1 MQSFKEYLAEAK
13 LPHDVHMLSY
23 AYADFGKEF
32 LDEFDQIYGTA
43 TSMWLDDGDNDYTT
57 LRQVIMRGDEIKIS
71 HRVMTSRRLRANR
84 DWNFLCVD
92 GDEDPSGDDEE
103 FEAIY
108 FKKAAKPFD
117 DPKFKS
123 FEYSSLTSIPSGLAP
138 VMHALNLAG
147 NQITGGF
154 EHLPNHVDLL
164 NLSSNKIRSLSGL
177 GHNKRSFFQLD
188 LSNNPIES
196 NILSLLKC
204 EFINELIYDPV
215 PPQAKKA
222 LTILEKHLKSRDV
235 IGCQREL
242 IENDLDDFAEL

>member
-1 MQSFKEYLAEAK
+1 MKIKELFEAK
-13 LPHDVHMLSY
+13 FPHDVHMLSY
-23 AYADFGKEF
+23 AYANFGEEF
-32 LDEFDQIYGTA
+32 LGAFDQLFGTA
-43 TSMWLDDGDNDYTT
+43 TSMWLDDNDNDYTT
-57 LRQVIMRGDEIKIS
+57 LRQVIMRGDEIKVS
-71 HRVMTSRRLRANR
+71 HRIMTSRRLRANR

-92 GDEDPSGDDEE
+92 GDENMHEE
-103 FEAIY
+103 EDFEAIY

-138 VMHALNLAG
+138 VMHALNLSG
-147 NQITGGF
+147 NQIAGGF

-164 NLSSNKIRSLSGL
+164 NLRSNKIRSLSGL

-188 LSNNPIES
+188 LSGNPIES

-204 EFINELIYDPV
+204 EFINELIYDLV

-222 LTILEKHLKSRDV
+222 LTILEKHLKSHDV
-235 IGCQREL
+235 IACQREL
-242 IENDLDDFAEL
+242 IENDLDEYAEL